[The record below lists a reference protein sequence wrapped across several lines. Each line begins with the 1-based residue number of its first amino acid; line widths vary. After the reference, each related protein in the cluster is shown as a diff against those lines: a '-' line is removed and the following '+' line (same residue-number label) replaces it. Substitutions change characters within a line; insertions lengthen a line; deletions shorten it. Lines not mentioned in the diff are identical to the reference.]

1 MPRSG
6 WKQHIVTAFEQ
17 DYLDHRAAVAVGR
30 YQAKRMEGGLEVR
43 GSAVVYTVERIR
55 FEARQTILDFAD
67 VADLPAWVPVDSQT
81 RLDAMQMLLPELVG
95 YALVNAKRDAVA
107 VVPTAP
113 HHIARWKSRRCFIPR
128 LADYDLELSAPAE
141 SIRVL
146 LLRKGPAA
154 EAGTDSA
161 PDGGRQRPEMSKDT
175 RREGHAGVRPE
186 TCVLKSNPTS
196 A

>member
-6 WKQHIVTAFEQ
+6 WKQHIVTAIQQ
-17 DYLDHRAAVAVGR
+17 DHLDHRAAVAVGR

-43 GSAVVYTVERIR
+43 GTAVVYTEERVR
-55 FEARQTILDFAD
+55 FEARQTKLDFAD
-67 VADLPAWVPVDSQT
+67 ATDLPTWVPVDFQT
-81 RLDAMQMLLPELVG
+81 RLDAMQMLLPELIG

-113 HHIARWKSRRCFIPR
+113 DQIARWKSRKCFVPR

-146 LLRKGPAA
+146 SLRRIPVI
-154 EAGTDSA
+154 EADAVSTPDS
-161 PDGGRQRPEMSKDT
+161 
-175 RREGHAGVRPE
+175 
-186 TCVLKSNPTS
+186 
-196 A
+196 